1 MDRSKVIELLSTFNE
16 GQLVRLRAFGK
27 AELTG
32 KPDKV
37 MRLLDILVAA
47 RKRGNR
53 YPTREVAFRQLFP
66 NNPFSEKRLSYVM
79 TDLLHLVER
88 YIISQEALSEEL
100 RNRLRLLRYYD
111 SARLE
116 KHYAEVMRE
125 TEKLMEGNPYQDASR
140 YFNEFLLHEIRNHH
154 FDRLKERRHD
164 ESLQKAID
172 NLDIYYLI
180 IKLKHSC
187 EIVNRQRFSSSTY
200 DLRFIN
206 EIIQYLETHPHEQVP
221 AIACYYHIYRML
233 TEPEK
238 ETWFRG
244 LRKLLDIHSTSF
256 PATEAKD
263 MYDYALNYC
272 IIRIN
277 EGKQEFLNE
286 VFNIYQTLLEKELLF
301 TEKTLSP
308 WSFKNIVVVALRL
321 KEYKWAEDFIEK
333 YKGRISPEF
342 RANAYAYNRAY
353 VHFHRRQYEQAL
365 LMLQS
370 VVFTDIYYSLD
381 TRSLMLKIYFELH
394 EVEALRSH
402 ISAFRL
408 FLKRNKLV
416 SDSMRTVYLNQ
427 IKFIQRI
434 LRLEPRDPAARE
446 RLKADLAV
454 TPQIADK
461 SWVEEKV
468 AEA

>member
-1 MDRSKVIELLSTFNE
+1 MEKSKVADLLRTLNDKQLAGLKGFCEAEFTGPSDRTTRLLELLS
-16 GQLVRLRAFGK
+16 AH
-27 AELTG
+27 
-32 KPDKV
+32 
-37 MRLLDILVAA
+37 
-47 RKRGNR
+47 RKRSQKG
-53 YPTREVAFRQLFP
+53 PSKEAVFKQLFP
-66 NNPFSEKRLSYVM
+66 GRRFSDKQLSYVM
-79 TDLLHLVER
+79 TDLLHATEKYL
-88 YIISQEALSEEL
+88 IIQEALSEEL

-116 KHYAEVMRE
+116 KHYEEVMRE
-125 TEKLMEGNPYQDASR
+125 TEKTMNAYPFQDASKH
-140 YFNEFLLHEIRNHH
+140 YNEFLLHEITNHH

-164 ESLQKAID
+164 DSLQKAID

-187 EIVNRQRFSSSTY
+187 EIVNRQRFSTSTY

-206 EIIQYLETHPHEQVP
+206 EILQYLEANPHEQVP

-233 TEPEK
+233 TEPAN
-238 ETWFRG
+238 ETWFRE
-244 LRKLLDIHSTSF
+244 LRNLLDKHSEQF

-277 EGKQEFLNE
+277 EGKPEFLNE
-286 VFNIYQTLLEKELLF
+286 VFLIYKTLLEKELLF

-321 KEYKWAEDFIEK
+321 KEYKWAEEFIEK
-333 YKGRISPEF
+333 YKNRISPEF

-353 VHFHRRQYEQAL
+353 VHFHRKQYEQAL

-370 VVFTDIYYSLD
+370 VAFTDIYYSLD
-381 TRSLMLKIYFELH
+381 TRSLTLKIYYELD

-416 SDSMRTVYLNQ
+416 SESMQTVYMNQ
-427 IKFIQRI
+427 IRFIQRI
-434 LRLEPRDPAARE
+434 LRLEPRDTAARAK
-446 RLKADLAV
+446 LKADLETTTQV
-454 TPQIADK
+454 ADK

>member
-1 MDRSKVIELLSTFNE
+1 MQKSKLVDLLKTLSKSDLTALR
-16 GQLVRLRAFGK
+16 QLNKPKENSKPNRALK
-27 AELTG
+27 
-32 KPDKV
+32 
-37 MRLLDILVAA
+37 LLDLIAPNLQ
-47 RKRGNR
+47 R
-53 YPTREVAFRQLFP
+53 PTRLPTKEEAYKKIFP
-66 NNPFSEKRLSYVM
+66 GTRFSEKKLSYVM
-79 TDLLHLVER
+79 TDLLHRTEQF
-88 YIISQEALSEEL
+88 IITQEVFSEEL

-116 KHYAEVMRE
+116 KHYEEVMRE
-125 TEKLMEGNPYQDASR
+125 TEKVLTGYPFDDASK
-140 YFNEFLLHEIRNHH
+140 YFNQFLLNEITNHH

-164 ESLQKAID
+164 DSLQKAID

-206 EIIQYLETHPHEQVP
+206 EILQYLEANPHEQVP

-233 TEPEK
+233 TEPEN
-238 ETWFRG
+238 ETWFAEVK
-244 LRKLLDIHSTSF
+244 KLLDKHSSQF
-256 PATEAKD
+256 PDNEAKD

-277 EGKQEFLNE
+277 EGKQAFLRE
-286 VFNIYQTLLEKELLF
+286 VFLLYQALLEKELLF
-301 TEKTLSP
+301 IEKTLSP

-321 KEYKWAEDFIEK
+321 KEYKWAEGFIET
-333 YKGRISPEF
+333 YKNRISPEF

-370 VVFTDIYYSLD
+370 VEFTDIYYSLD
-381 TRSLMLKIYFELH
+381 TRSLTLKIYFELN

-402 ISAFRL
+402 ISAFRQ
-408 FLKRNKLV
+408 FLNRNKLV
-416 SDSMRTVYLNQ
+416 SESMRSVYLNQ
-427 IKFIQRI
+427 IRFIQRI
-434 LRLEPRDPAARE
+434 LRLKPRDAEARTKL
-446 RLKADLAV
+446 RSDLEA
-454 TPQIADK
+454 TAQIADK

-468 AEA
+468 REA